1 MAVTDVGVAAGGLG
15 KTVAAA
21 IVQFNKSAVCP
32 RTITMVPA
40 QNGTN
45 TVAIPVY
52 TKQAVTAVTN
62 SASGAEE
69 TTGSALSITTAAVSL
84 EVLRNNVYAQ
94 VTDLAAYGN
103 SDALLVNAGKVLG
116 NAVAAEFD
124 NHCCALFDAFATS
137 KGASTEGLRWID
149 VMDAVASLEANDAPR
164 PYSAVLHPQ
173 QMYGSFGLSNELG
186 QVAAVNGSNGAFA
199 GGSSA
204 SEQFMGAGFVTSL
217 AGINFYTSPQVAD
230 GSDSTEKKGAIYAQT
245 ALGCGYIDFG
255 GGNFIQLESQRQA
268 AEAGTD
274 IVANGYWEIAE
285 TVDLHG
291 VEIFTEIS

>member
-21 IVQFNKSAVCP
+21 IVQFNKAAVTP

-40 QNGTN
+40 QAGSN

-52 TKQAVTAVTN
+52 TKVAASSVTN

-69 TTGSALSITTAAVSL
+69 TTGSATSITTAAVSL
-84 EVLRNNVYAQ
+84 EVLRNNIFAQ

-103 SDALLVNAGKVLG
+103 SDALMVNAG

-124 NHCCALFDAFATS
+124 NHVCALYDGFATS
-137 KGASTEGLRWID
+137 KGASTEGLRWLD

-217 AGINFYTSPQVAD
+217 AGISFYTSPQVAD

-255 GGNFIQLESQRQA
+255 GGNFIQLETQRQA